1 MTTSIEIRE
10 VRPEEHE
17 TLGRLMVADYASLE
31 GFPTPE
37 EQPDDYQKLSYIG
50 RLNDQPDTQV
60 LVALS
65 APGQLVGGVVYFS
78 DMAVYG
84 SGGRATAEKDASG
97 IRLLGV
103 DPRYRQAGVGR
114 ALTEACIRKAAA
126 WGHAH
131 VILHTAQAMQV
142 AWGLYRRMGFD
153 RATDLDFIQ
162 AELPVFG
169 FRLRLKRE

>member
-114 ALTEACIRKAAA
+114 ALTEACIRRQPPGDTRTSYCIRSRQCRWPGGFTGE
-126 WGHAH
+126 WGS
-131 VILHTAQAMQV
+131 IAQPT
-142 AWGLYRRMGFD
+142 W
-153 RATDLDFIQ
+153 IS
-162 AELPVFG
+162 
-169 FRLRLKRE
+169 FRPSCRCSDSGCG